1 MTSVQ
6 FNKIKFILALM
17 PTCLNH
23 PKTKKKENFLSE
35 SFKGISDYFE
45 ADNKGKAQILVNI
58 CLSIMQNFDFE
69 FEKTLD
75 RYDSYYFEY
84 SIDSLIRILTNVI
97 DYKTDTITDDKCK
110 LDSVLNR
117 VINKADKLLK
127 RLGFSLYKEMEKK
140 ILRG

>member
-1 MTSVQ
+1 MTSAQ
-6 FNKIKFILALM
+6 FNKIKLIL
-17 PTCLNH
+17 

-45 ADNKGKAQILVNI
+45 ADNKGKVQILVDI

-75 RYDSYYFEY
+75 RHSYYFEY
-84 SIDSLIRILTNVI
+84 SIDSLIRSLTNAI
-97 DYKTDTITDDKCK
+97 DYKTNTITDDKCK
-110 LDSVLNR
+110 LDRALNR

-127 RLGFSLYKEMEKK
+127 RLGFSLYKEMEK
-140 ILRG
+140 RF

>member
-1 MTSVQ
+1 MTKEQ
-6 FNKIKFILALM
+6 FNKIKLIL
-17 PTCLNH
+17 

-75 RYDSYYFEY
+75 RHSYYFEY
-84 SIDSLIRILTNVI
+84 SIDSLIRSLTNAI
-97 DYKTDTITDDKCK
+97 DYKTNTITDDKCK
-110 LDSVLNR
+110 LDSALNR